1 MIESE
6 PRGAARWI
14 FIANPRVVN
23 AVGIDDLE
31 RLRMEVEAAL
41 QDPSVALIVISGRG
55 GNFSAGDNL
64 KESREMDRLTFRSL
78 IAAFQELSWAV
89 ERSPKPIAAFIE
101 GYALGGGAEIALM
114 CDFVVAE
121 QSAVVGCPEIGL
133 GGMISNA
140 SAAFLGHSLGLPRAS
155 ELVLL
160 SKRGR
165 ADDPALANL
174 FNFVGARDDCIAWL
188 DRATEQLAASPASAV
203 ARGREALR
211 APGRPAR
218 MAALTEELM
227 HAMELFDLPAY
238 REATSVFA
246 KKRSAKGGQDDGS
259 ATDPDR

>member
-6 PRGAARWI
+6 TRGPARWV

-23 AVGIDDLE
+23 AVGIGDLE
-31 RLRMEVEAAL
+31 RLRVEIDDACH
-41 QDPSVALIVISGRG
+41 DPSAALIVISGRG

-78 IAAFQELSWAV
+78 IAAFQEVSWAV
-89 ERSPKPIAAFIE
+89 ERSTKPIAAFIE

-121 QSAVVGCPEIGL
+121 ESAVVGCPEIGL
-133 GGMISNA
+133 GGMISNG
-140 SAAFLGHSLGLPRAS
+140 SAAFLGDSLGLPRAS

-188 DRATEQLAASPASAV
+188 ARAAEQLAGSPSSAI

-211 APGRPAR
+211 APRRQAR

-227 HAMELFDLPAY
+227 HAMELFDLPGY
-238 REATSVFA
+238 REATAVFA
-246 KKRSAKGGQDDGS
+246 KERSTKGGQDGGP
-259 ATDPDR
+259 ATDPHR